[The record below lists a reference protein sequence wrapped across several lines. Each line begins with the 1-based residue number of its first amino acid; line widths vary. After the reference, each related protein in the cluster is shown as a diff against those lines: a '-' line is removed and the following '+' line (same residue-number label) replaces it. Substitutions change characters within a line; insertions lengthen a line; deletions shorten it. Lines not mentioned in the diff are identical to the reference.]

1 MTEQTTTRP
10 NVLGNATKHYQ
21 NRIKDMSSFEVPEW
35 ETTIYFRPV
44 TTLAQE
50 SQVIELARQ
59 NKTVEAMVL
68 TIVNK
73 ARHEDGTLMFG
84 KHDKVTL
91 LNEVD
96 PNVVLRVAEQI
107 NGGALPKVE
116 ELEKN

>member
-1 MTEQTTTRP
+1 MSETNKP
-10 NVLGNATKHYQ
+10 NVLANATAHYQ
-21 NRIKDMSSFEVPEW
+21 NRIKEMKSFEVPEW
-35 ETTIYFRPV
+35 GVTIHYRPV

-59 NKTVEAMVL
+59 NKTVEAMVV
-68 TIVNK
+68 TIINK
-73 ARHEDGTLMFG
+73 ARHADGTPIFS
-84 KHDKVTL
+84 KHDKAAL